1 LKMAIK
7 VPTAQEA
14 AKKWGDVTPGRQGY
28 YQAGA
33 AAAGGDW
40 EKNTVDAAAAYKNAI
55 SAGNIQQMFT
65 GGVKKAGASKYT
77 RKINDVGAGRFS
89 SGVSAAVSDMASGIE
104 PMLSTI
110 ASVTLPA
117 RQPRGSAAN
126 LQRVSA
132 VADALNKKR
141 LSLRAAGA

>member
-1 LKMAIK
+1 MAIR
-7 VPTAQEA
+7 VPTAAEA

-40 EKNTVDAAAAYKNAI
+40 EAATVAAAAAYKAAI
-55 SAGNIQQMFT
+55 SAGNIGQMFA
-65 GGVKKAGASKYT
+65 GGVKKAGAAKYT

-89 SGVSAAVSDMASGIE
+89 SGVSASVPDMQSGIE
-104 PMLSTI
+104 PMLATI
-110 ASVTLPA
+110 AGVTLSA

-126 LQRVSA
+126 LQRVQQ